1 MFIQEKDLNIKYRI
15 LYYVVFKSDYLA
27 SLFLTIYVKV
37 KSIFNNSYDK
47 TFGIKVISN
56 NDFLVHSK
64 SGNIHIATPYRALFY
79 QRGLNDRLQSL
90 YNSYGFDD
98 YNFVLKKNSIIID
111 IGANIGEFSIY
122 CARNKHHVFAIE
134 PDVTA
139 YNLLIKN
146 SNNYSNIKCFNLAIS
161 NFTGS
166 QYIYLSTLTASTSI
180 IKPNDNNTN
189 RESISVRGLTLDDF
203 IEKNNIKRVDFLK
216 VDCEGAEPEMLE
228 GLKKYRNIIKYF
240 SIDCG
245 AERNGKFTYKEV
257 IDSFSKNK
265 NFQLLSKPA
274 YEIKNRVIVQNN
286 NFI

>member
-1 MFIQEKDLNIKYRI
+1 MFFQEKDLNIKYRI

-27 SLFLTIYVKV
+27 SLFLTVYVKV
-37 KSIFNNSYDK
+37 KSIFNNDYDK
-47 TFGIKVISN
+47 TFSIKVISN
-56 NDFLVHSK
+56 NNFLVNSK
-64 SGNIHIATPYRALFY
+64 SGNIHIVTPYRALFY
-79 QRGLNDRLQSL
+79 QRGLNARLQSL

-134 PDVTA
+134 PDVAA

-146 SNNYSNIKCFNLAIS
+146 SNNYSNIKCFNLAIA

-166 QYIYLSTLTASTSI
+166 QYIYSSTLTASTSI

-189 RESISVRGLTLDDF
+189 REAISVRGLTLDDF
-203 IEKNNIKRVDFLK
+203 IEKNNIKRIDFLK

-257 IDSFSKNK
+257 INSLLKNK

-286 NFI
+286 NLI

>member
-1 MFIQEKDLNIKYRI
+1 MFFQEKDLNIKYRI

-37 KSIFNNSYDK
+37 KSIFNNNYDK
-47 TFGIKVISN
+47 TFSIEVISN

-79 QRGLNDRLQSL
+79 QRGLNTRLQSL

-111 IGANIGEFSIY
+111 IGVNIGEFSIY

-134 PDVTA
+134 PDITP
-139 YNLLIKN
+139 YNLLVKN
-146 SNNYSNIKCFNLAIS
+146 LNNYSNIKCFNLAIS

-189 RESISVRGLTLDDF
+189 RESKSVRGLTLDDF

-216 VDCEGAEPEMLE
+216 VDCEGAEPEILE
-228 GLKKYRNIIKYF
+228 GLKKYRNSIRYF

-257 IDSFSKNK
+257 INSFSKNK

-274 YEIKNRVIVQNN
+274 YEIKNRVIVKNN

>member
-1 MFIQEKDLNIKYRI
+1 MSDQKKTICIIGCGMAGGIVALELLKKKYNIIIIDSDR
-15 LYYVVFKSDYLA
+15 LQKSYKKIGPYKKFNFFN
-27 SLFLTIYVKV
+27 SG
-37 KSIFNNSYDK
+37 KSIN
-47 TFGIKVISN
+47 
-56 NDFLVHSK
+56 K
-64 SGNIHIATPYRALFY
+64 S
-79 QRGLNDRLQSL
+79 RGLNARLQSL
-90 YNSYGFDD
+90 YNSYGFDE
-98 YNFVLKKNSIIID
+98 YNFVLKKNSIILD

-134 PDVTA
+134 LDVAA

-161 NFTGS
+161 NFIGS
-166 QYIYLSTLTASTSI
+166 QYIYSSTLTASTSI

-189 RESISVRGLTLDDF
+189 REAISVRGLTLDDF
-203 IEKNNIKRVDFLK
+203 IEKNDIKRIDFLK
-216 VDCEGAEPEMLE
+216 ADCEGAEPEMLE
-228 GLKKYRNIIKYF
+228 GLTKYRNIIKYF

-257 IDSFSKNK
+257 INSLLKNK

-274 YEIKNRVIVQNN
+274 YEIKNRVIVKNN